1 MRQLARALL
10 LPNLLVLL
18 TACAM
23 PDAVTPTQPLTGDW
37 GGAHVALTLGA
48 GGGRIEYDCAHGTL
62 DAIVPG
68 PDGAFS
74 VPGTH
79 AREGGPARID
89 APPESMRAR
98 YDGAVTGDRMTLR
111 VQAGATALG
120 PFVLQRGAAAQLFKC
135 L

>member
-1 MRQLARALL
+1 MRPIATALL

-18 TACAM
+18 SCAM
-23 PDAVTPTQPLTGDW
+23 PVPVIPTQPLTGDW
-37 GGAHVALTLGA
+37 GGAHVGLTLGA

-62 DAIVPG
+62 DVAVVPG

-79 AREGGPARID
+79 VSEGGPARID
-89 APPESMRAR
+89 APPESMRTR
-98 YDGAVTGDRMTLR
+98 YDGAVMGDRMTLQ